1 MKVIAG
7 DVNLMISLI
16 IIQIEKLSPVLICKI
31 KVESTSLKFP
41 GLKTMRRRF
50 LKDHPN
56 IIIMNTRDISRQ
68 SKHARISDKF

>member
-56 IIIMNTRDISRQ
+56 IMNTRDISRQ